1 MAADPSIVKQAREW
15 IDRVDAGRGL
25 SNSWRLQIIQKRYRK
40 RDVQSDTGTALE
52 CDGESCVGL
61 PMRIRRFV
69 PGCPWALVDQ
79 AIRYL
84 VCKAPYEGLIYN
96 GLEIP
101 GRYRPTLTT
110 WQRDEQSSVDE
121 QRPQN
126 GTYTLIQDL
135 IEEGCEDEETVVTGE
150 SCSYVETTEYH
161 WDDSAPGELPGCGS
175 ECDGSGVCQGV
186 TYAIRSNRNEDGTF
200 DWQLVKRVAKTQHA
214 GPFDVE
220 CNGCTGKVTR
230 ETWDNLYGNA
240 KDGFRDD
247 CGNPVILP
255 GCDDIPGIRTQ
266 VQIQQNSDCTFKVEV
281 TRREN
286 LEYSD
291 SWTDGTACRTR
302 DVYDGRNLR
311 EVPDG
316 YRPAVGETVRV
327 QLKRNDDCTYDYQRE
342 VTSAPEELEYSWTD
356 GNECRPRTV
365 TIIKDAKTMPAVPTV
380 GPGETLDASIQRN
393 QDCTWDVQFSVRK
406 PAKEE
411 TIEWDQG
418 SACRPQHVRS
428 YQNSANLP
436 EVPVPSAGQTISASI
451 RRNDDCTYDGQVTI
465 TEQPRTSVLE
475 WNQGSACQTE
485 HVRSYQNSVSVPE
498 VPTPSPGQTVSAS
511 IRRND
516 DCTYDGQVTVR
527 EGMKEEVLQW
537 TQGSRCRPQHVT
549 RTMNSASVP
558 EVPVPEEGQTVSA
571 SISRNSDCTY
581 DGQVTLTYP
590 GSAEPVTYITGSQCV
605 RVTEVAV
612 RNAKEPLEIPVAKKG
627 QTVQANISRQ
637 DDCTYDSRYSVTEV
651 SPEEMSWTEGSQCK
665 VVESHHL
672 LNQADYSAIPS
683 PGKGQTVSASVQ
695 RNQDCTY
702 DVSYKVTNP
711 YGGSDVTWDDGP
723 ACKRRHHTQWID
735 MPDKPEIAEAKDGET
750 IQASISF
757 DPSTCSWSGQ
767 QIVTDAL
774 RLDEAL
780 SWDDGPECQRSHHRL
795 YVDSV
800 EKPDL
805 TQTSPGQTVRASLS
819 FNDQNCTW
827 NGQVTRTDPM
837 SSDTVVTVGGT
848 CRSAETTE
856 TVLNSPDKPDL
867 KLSPAPGET
876 VQARVSRNSDCTWD
890 STVVTRRS
898 EMGTASW
905 EDGTCMN
912 RSVTYV
918 YSDAP
923 EGTIR
928 TAAAGM
934 SKSGNDTVS
943 IRITPNQDCTESGS
957 VTVVTHEEKTETRT
971 WSSGRYD
978 VEYTSYR
985 NSKTPKIVSAYDCRD
1000 SANNSFSLNDNC
1012 LYDGHSVKMTRRDCS
1027 GSSGQFY
1034 LYGPYAKEIDYDEGR
1049 RVKGNGAKQKVYSA
1063 RKKYIVH
1070 GSQLYKDIGDYLL
1083 KMTAAGF
1090 TVSGFQKIGSYSSD
1104 SAVFMAVLT
1113 GSAFDAKEPAEKRN
1127 KESNSTV
1134 GN

>member
-40 RDVQSDTGTALE
+40 RDVPSDTGTALE
-52 CDGESCVGL
+52 CDGKSCVGL

-110 WQRDEQSSVDE
+110 WQRDEQSSVNE

-175 ECDGSGVCQGV
+175 ECDGSSVCQGV

-200 DWQLVKRVAKTQHA
+200 DWQLVRRVAKTQHA

-266 VQIQQNSDCTFKVEV
+266 VQVQQNADCTFKVEV

-302 DVYDGRNLR
+302 DVYDGHNLR

-316 YRPAVGETVRV
+316 YRPAIGETVRV
-327 QLKRNDDCTYDYQRE
+327 QLRRNDDCTYDYQRE
-342 VTSAPEELEYSWTD
+342 VTTAPEELEYSWTD

-365 TIIKDAKTMPAVPTV
+365 TVIRDAKTMPRVPTV

-393 QDCTWDVQFSVRK
+393 QDCTWDAQFSVRE

-411 TIEWDQG
+411 TIEWGQG
-418 SACRPQHVRS
+418 SVCRPQHVRS
-428 YQNSANLP
+428 YQNSASLP

-451 RRNDDCTYDGQVTI
+451 RRNDDCTYDGQVTV
-465 TEQPRTSVLE
+465 TE
-475 WNQGSACQTE
+475 
-485 HVRSYQNSVSVPE
+485 
-498 VPTPSPGQTVSAS
+498 PGTA
-511 IRRND
+511 D
-516 DCTYDGQVTVR
+516 
-527 EGMKEEVLQW
+527 
-537 TQGSRCRPQHVT
+537 
-549 RTMNSASVP
+549 
-558 EVPVPEEGQTVSA
+558 
-571 SISRNSDCTY
+571 
-581 DGQVTLTYP
+581 
-590 GSAEPVTYITGSQCV
+590 PVTYVTGSQCI

-627 QTVQANISRQ
+627 QTVQANVSRQ

-672 LNQADYSAIPS
+672 LNQADYSAIPA

-711 YGGSDVTWDDGP
+711 YGGSDITWDDGP

-750 IQASISF
+750 VQASISF

-767 QIVTDAL
+767 QTITDAL
-774 RLDEAL
+774 RLGEAL

-800 EKPDL
+800 DKPDL

-837 SSDTVVTVGGT
+837 SSDTIVTVGGT
-848 CRSAETTE
+848 CRSSETTE

-905 EDGTCMN
+905 EDGTCIN

-971 WSSGRYD
+971 WSSGGYD

-985 NSKTPKIVSAYDCRD
+985 NSKAPKIVSAYDCHD

-1012 LYDGHSVKMTRRDCS
+1012 LYDGHSVKMTRRDCG
-1027 GSSGQFY
+1027 GSSGRFY

-1127 KESNSTV
+1127 KESGSTV

>member
-40 RDVQSDTGTALE
+40 RDVSSDTGTALE
-52 CDGESCVGL
+52 CDGESCIGL

-101 GRYRPTLTT
+101 GRYRPTLTM

-186 TYAIRSNRNEDGTF
+186 TYAIRSNRNEDGSF

-214 GPFDVE
+214 GPFDFE

-266 VQIQQNSDCTFKVEV
+266 VQVQQNADCTFKVEI
-281 TRREN
+281 TRRES

-291 SWTDGTACRTR
+291 SWRDGTSCQVRTVTE
-302 DVYDGRNLR
+302 DRNLR
-311 EVPDG
+311 M
-316 YRPAVGETVRV
+316 RPEDPTPKVGETIRI
-327 QLKRNDDCTYDYQRE
+327 QLKRNEDCTYDRTVDVTEAPEEYSYGWRDGSRCRTRE
-342 VTSAPEELEYSWTD
+342 VTVLRNLRARPSVPE
-356 GNECRPRTV
+356 
-365 TIIKDAKTMPAVPTV
+365 A
-380 GPGETLDASIQRN
+380 GPGETLEASVTRN
-393 QDCTWDVQFSVRK
+393 QDCTWDAQYSVRK
-406 PAKEE
+406 P
-411 TIEWDQG
+411 
-418 SACRPQHVRS
+418 
-428 YQNSANLP
+428 Y
-436 EVPVPSAGQTISASI
+436 
-451 RRNDDCTYDGQVTI
+451 
-465 TEQPRTSVLE
+465 
-475 WNQGSACQTE
+475 
-485 HVRSYQNSVSVPE
+485 
-498 VPTPSPGQTVSAS
+498 
-511 IRRND
+511 
-516 DCTYDGQVTVR
+516 
-527 EGMKEEVLQW
+527 EG
-537 TQGSRCRPQHVT
+537 
-549 RTMNSASVP
+549 
-558 EVPVPEEGQTVSA
+558 
-571 SISRNSDCTY
+571 D
-581 DGQVTLTYP
+581 
-590 GSAEPVTYITGSQCV
+590 
-605 RVTEVAV
+605 
-612 RNAKEPLEIPVAKKG
+612 
-627 QTVQANISRQ
+627 
-637 DDCTYDSRYSVTEV
+637 
-651 SPEEMSWTEGSQCK
+651 
-665 VVESHHL
+665 
-672 LNQADYSAIPS
+672 
-683 PGKGQTVSASVQ
+683 
-695 RNQDCTY
+695 
-702 DVSYKVTNP
+702 
-711 YGGSDVTWDDGP
+711 DVTWDDGP
-723 ACKRRHHTQWID
+723 ECKRRHHTLWID
-735 MPDKPEIAEAKDGET
+735 KAEKPVVSEGAAGET
-750 IQASISF
+750 VQASISF
-757 DPSTCSWSGQ
+757 DPGSCTWSGQ
-767 QIVTDAL
+767 QTVTDAFATGASL
-774 RLDEAL
+774 E
-780 SWDDGPECQRSHHRL
+780 WTDGSSCQKRHHVL
-795 YVDSV
+795 YIDST
-800 EKPDL
+800 EKPDV
-805 TQTSPGQTVRASLS
+805 TVGEGQTVQASLS

-856 TVLNSPDKPDL
+856 TVLNSLNKPDL
-867 KLSPAPGET
+867 RFSPAPGET

-928 TAAAGM
+928 AAAASM
-934 SKSGNDTVS
+934 SKGENDTVS

-957 VTVVTHEEKTETRT
+957 VTVVTNEEKTETRT
-971 WSSGRYD
+971 WTSGGYD

-985 NSKTPKIVSAYDCRD
+985 NRKVPKIVNAYNCMD
-1000 SANNSFSLNDNC
+1000 SAENSFSINDNC
-1012 LYDGHSVKMTRRDCS
+1012 LYNGHSVKKTRRDCGGGS
-1027 GSSGQFY
+1027 GYSY

-1049 RVKGNGAKQKVYSA
+1049 RVKGNGAKQKVYAA

-1070 GSQLYKDIGDYLL
+1070 GSQLYKDIGDFLM
-1083 KMTAAGF
+1083 KKIAAGF
-1090 TVSGFQKIGSYSSD
+1090 TVSGFRTIGSYSRD

-1127 KESNSTV
+1127 KESDSTT